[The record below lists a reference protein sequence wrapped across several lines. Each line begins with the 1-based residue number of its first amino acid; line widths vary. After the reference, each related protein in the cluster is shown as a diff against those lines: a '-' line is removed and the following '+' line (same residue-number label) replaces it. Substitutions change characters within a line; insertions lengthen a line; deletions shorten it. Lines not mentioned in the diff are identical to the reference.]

1 MARTLDRLGREPLV
15 GDGGMG
21 SPLSAA
27 VPRARCP
34 EEANLL
40 APELV
45 LRFHLEFIRAGA
57 EIIQT
62 NSYGANPVKLAQH
75 TLDDQFERINQ
86 AAVKIAR
93 EAREVS
99 GRDILIAGS
108 IGPLGIAAEHL
119 GETRSELYADQAR
132 LLEGRGVD
140 LLMLETFTSLEEL
153 RAAVLAVRASTGL
166 PLIAQVTV
174 QDDAQTITG
183 SSAAD
188 VAAAF
193 TADQVLAVGVNCSLG
208 PHSVLTALEEMRPA
222 TDLPLTAQANAGLP
236 QSVEG
241 RLHYPNATPEYFGE
255 FASHA
260 LALGA
265 VVIGGCCGTTP
276 VHVAAIREAVAERRP
291 PAVSLALV
299 EHELPTVQ
307 RAQAAET
314 LLQGKLRRGE
324 QVLSV
329 ELDPPK
335 GANVE
340 RMISSAKALAASGR
354 VDLFD
359 INDNPLARARMNAI
373 IASALI
379 EQQTGIETIPHL
391 TPRDQTVRGLESVL
405 LGAHAVGIRNVLAV
419 TGDPPPPGDRGGSDG
434 VYQVDAI
441 GLTEVLAALNR
452 GVDYAGK
459 SIDAPTA
466 FHIGVAV
473 NPAADDLE
481 AEIGRFY
488 AKIEAGAQFAMTQVL
503 FDAATLERF
512 LAEIG
517 GRSPLPLLVGVWPV
531 RSYALALRLHNEVP
545 GISIPQPVLA
555 RLERAGS
562 SADREGLAIAREL
575 LDAFAGLAAGA
586 YLVPPFKEPEAV
598 LELFG

>member
-1 MARTLDRLGREPLV
+1 VARTLDRLGVEPLV
-15 GDGGMG
+15 ADGGMG

-27 VPRARCP
+27 VLRARCP

-45 LRFHLEFIRAGA
+45 LRMHLEFIRAGA
-57 EIIQT
+57 DIIQT
-62 NSYGANPVKLAQH
+62 NSYGANPVKLGQH
-75 TLDDQFERINQ
+75 TLDDRFEQINQ
-86 AAVKIAR
+86 SAVKIAR

-99 GRDILIAGS
+99 GRDVLIAGS

-119 GETRSELYADQAR
+119 GDTRAGLYADQAR

-140 LLMLETFTSLEEL
+140 LLVLETFTSLEEL
-153 RAAVLAVRASTGL
+153 RAAVDAVCAATGL

-183 SSAAD
+183 SRAAD

-193 TADQVLAVGVNCSLG
+193 AAGQLLAVGVNCSLG
-208 PHSVLTALEEMRPA
+208 PYSVLAALEEMRPA
-222 TDLPLTAQANAGLP
+222 TRLPLTAQANAGLP
-236 QSVEG
+236 QGVEG
-241 RLHYPNATPEYFGE
+241 RFHYPNATPEYFGE

-276 VHVAAIREAVAERRP
+276 VHVAAIRAAVSERRS
-291 PAVSLALV
+291 PAVSIGLV
-299 EHELPTVQ
+299 EPELPTVRGSQ
-307 RAQAAET
+307 VEET
-314 LLQGKLRRGE
+314 VLQGKLRRGE
-324 QVLSV
+324 HVLSV

-340 RMISSAKALAASGR
+340 RMIASAKALAASGR

-379 EQQTGIETIPHL
+379 EQQTGLETIPHL
-391 TPRDQTVRGLESVL
+391 TPRDQTIRGLESVL

-441 GLTEVLAALNR
+441 GLTEVIAALNR
-452 GVDYAGK
+452 GVDYSGK

-481 AEIGRFY
+481 GEIGRFY

-503 FDAATLERF
+503 FDVATFERF

-517 GRSPLPLLVGVWPV
+517 GSSPLPLLVGVWPV

-545 GISIPQPVLA
+545 GIRIPEPVLA
-555 RLERAGS
+555 RLERAGAA
-562 SADREGLAIAREL
+562 ADREGLAIAREL
-575 LDAFAGLAAGA
+575 LDAFADLAAGA

-598 LELFG
+598 LELLG